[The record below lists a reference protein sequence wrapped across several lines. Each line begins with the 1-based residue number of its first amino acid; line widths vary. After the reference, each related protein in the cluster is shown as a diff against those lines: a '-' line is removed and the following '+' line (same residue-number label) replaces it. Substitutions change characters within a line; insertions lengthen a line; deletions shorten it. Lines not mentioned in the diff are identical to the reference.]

1 MKRMMKKILK
11 LPLIA
16 WLLIAFGAGIVIG
29 AVLYTLVIPGTVTIL
44 PPEEGT
50 YEIKVYSD
58 ANCTQ
63 EIAFIDFGSVH
74 AGDSID
80 LKFYLKNTGNVKI
93 PIIDF
98 DLEISDVQIT
108 SGTLT
113 TDLEAGQVRNISR
126 SIQVRPEAG
135 AGTYSVELRL
145 ECCA

>member
-1 MKRMMKKILK
+1 MKGMMKKIWK

-16 WLLIAFGAGIVIG
+16 WLLVAFGVGIGVG
-29 AVLYTLVIPGTVTIL
+29 AVMYTLVISGTITIL
-44 PPEEGT
+44 PPAEGT
-50 YEIKVYSD
+50 YEIKLYSD
-58 ANCTQ
+58 AGCTQ
-63 EIAFIDFGSVH
+63 EITSIDFGEVH
-74 AGDSID
+74 SGDYVD

-93 PIIDF
+93 SVINF
-98 DLEISDVQIT
+98 DLEISGVQVT

-113 TDLEAGQVRNISR
+113 TDLEAGQVRYISH